1 MERGVNTTTVFI
13 DYPPGS
19 AYNQITKNLARIM
32 HDSITVV
39 NYPSEGQPFIGFLL
53 DIKQNIIIAVI
64 FTACNLP
71 VVL

>member
-1 MERGVNTTTVFI
+1 METQNLRRAVQRTDSTC
-13 DYPPGS
+13 
-19 AYNQITKNLARIM
+19 LARIM